1 MTVILIGANY
11 RNLPLA
17 DLEKLESA
25 ADQIRTGLFNDKS
38 DQHGIDGAVVVS
50 TCNRFEIYLD
60 TDDVSRATNHAR
72 QAIKEAV
79 GFSDEFIQANLIQ
92 MTDAAAI
99 DHLFRVTAGLESMVV
114 GEAEIAGQ
122 IKRSLTD
129 THELGHTSRITEALF
144 QRAALVSKKVTTE
157 TGLGAAG
164 RSLITVALG
173 LVKQRHFNLKEKKVL
188 VIGTGAY
195 ARVVIAALNREAVGE
210 IFVYSTS
217 GRAELFSQNH
227 PTTPI
232 SSDQLLHTL
241 RNIDLLVACSGT
253 LGTTL
258 QFVHL
263 TDIPQEILP
272 VIDLALSPDVDKS
285 VRSLPGVTVIDLEE
299 IHRHAPVEHLATIK
313 SAEAI
318 IKAAVREFQ
327 QDLAAR
333 ANDPLVRALRS
344 HVNEI
349 VDQEVERVRLKS
361 GNEIAQ
367 QVERSLQL
375 VTKTIFHRPTV
386 HARSTAI
393 AGEHDQYQKAIE
405 LLFGLEVEAD
415 DGN

>member
-11 RNLPLA
+11 QNLPLA

-25 ADQIRTGLFNDKS
+25 ADQIRSSLFNDKS

-60 TDDVSRATNHAR
+60 TDDVPRATDHAR
-72 QAIKEAV
+72 ATIKEAV
-79 GFSDEFIQANLIQ
+79 GLSDEFIKANLIQ

-122 IKRSLTD
+122 IKRSLSD
-129 THELGHTSRITEALF
+129 THKLGHTSRITEALF

-173 LVKQRHFNLKEKKVL
+173 LVKQRHFTLKEKKVL

-195 ARVVIAALNREAVGE
+195 ARVVIAALNREDVGE

-253 LGTTL
+253 LGTIL
-258 QFVHL
+258 QFDHL

-285 VRSLPGVTVIDLEE
+285 VRSLPCVSVIDLEE

-318 IKAAVREFQ
+318 IKVAVREFQ

-349 VDQEVERVRLKS
+349 VNQEVERVRLKS
-361 GNEIAQ
+361 GDEVAH

-405 LLFGLEVEAD
+405 ILFGLEAEAD